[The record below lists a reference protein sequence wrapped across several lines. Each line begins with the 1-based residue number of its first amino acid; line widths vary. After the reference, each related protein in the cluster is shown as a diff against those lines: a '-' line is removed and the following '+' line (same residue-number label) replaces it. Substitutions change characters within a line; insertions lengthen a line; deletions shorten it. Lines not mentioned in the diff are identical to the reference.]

1 MSYLHFL
8 LQVLQCVYMVHIMY
22 RLLFGVFYVH
32 LSWLII
38 RKTEITDFNM
48 FTFLSLSTLCGK
60 LIESFAYCIFPC
72 HSVSVE
78 CRVGADHHAFSHIF
92 YVSLY

>member
-22 RLLFGVFYVH
+22 PLLFGVFYVH

-38 RKTEITDFNM
+38 RKTKITNFNM

-60 LIESFAYCIFPC
+60 F
-72 HSVSVE
+72 
-78 CRVGADHHAFSHIF
+78 D
-92 YVSLY
+92 